1 MGSKKFKLDLTDV
14 WSLGKTSLFV
24 GAAAALTFL
33 GENLA
38 DLDLGNAGVL
48 FVPIVAVGIDTLVK
62 WLKDNEKTDKE

>member
-24 GAAAALTFL
+24 GATAALTFF

-38 DLDLGNAGVL
+38 DLD
-48 FVPIVAVGIDTLVK
+48 
-62 WLKDNEKTDKE
+62 